1 MRSLLT
7 GVGVLLFMGL
17 ATASESAAQNNK
29 AAAMDEVFNLA
40 FKPQSEYTSDLR
52 GKFAQT
58 LGNFCQSVLD
68 ALPTN
73 TPAEDD
79 WIASEQKSKDGAKIM
94 RLLNSKEYSRSVLK
108 TTFSD
113 CKGIVTLLIEI
124 QALPGKGT
132 ETFARL
138 EAGQFIKLALNFE
151 VSVESYLSKIEM
163 NKDVKS
169 ALDDLHLHVIRRG
182 LLQATQKALQD
193 VR

>member
-1 MRSLLT
+1 M
-7 GVGVLLFMGL
+7 
-17 ATASESAAQNNK
+17 E
-29 AAAMDEVFNLA
+29 EVFNLA
-40 FKPQSEYTSDLR
+40 FKQQSEYTLSFR
-52 GKFAQT
+52 AKFAQT
-58 LGNFCQSVLD
+58 LVNFCQDVLN

-79 WIASEQKSKDGAKIM
+79 WIASEQRTRDGAKIV
-94 RLLNSKEYSRSVLK
+94 RLLKSKEYSRSVLK

-113 CKGIVTLLIEI
+113 CKDSLTLLIEI
-124 QALPGKGT
+124 QSLPGNGT

-138 EAGQFIKLALNFE
+138 EAGQLIKLALNFE
-151 VSVESYLSKIEM
+151 VSLESYLSMIEM

-169 ALDDLHLHVIRRG
+169 QLDDLHLHVIRLG